1 MSTEIKGRRVTAAD
15 VAKSLGISR
24 ATVGFVLNKTRGQTI
39 SEATRK
45 RVINEAARLGYRP
58 HTAAQALARGRS
70 RIILLVLPDW
80 PIEHNMRGHIA
91 EASTF
96 LEEAG
101 YSLVTY
107 TIHDTAA
114 SRPLWE
120 SLDPDVVMGLLPFAE
135 EEVESIRA
143 SGITNIVPVP
153 DAHTPAWQTGPS
165 IVAGPQLQV
174 EHLVERGHR
183 KIAFAAPA
191 DNRLRSLGEARL
203 NIVTNRA
210 LELGLGDVDCR
221 AIDRQDD
228 SPQRAVKAWVDA
240 GVTGVVAFNDE
251 IAAVLAGA
259 ALRQGLDIPG
269 DLAVIG
275 HDDDPWGEL
284 FVPALSTIRI
294 DVEGL
299 GRLLAL
305 TALNAVD
312 GREVPQEEPS
322 AVATL
327 VRRES
332 T

>member
-1 MSTEIKGRRVTAAD
+1 MSTEIRGRRVTAAD

-45 RVINEAARLGYRP
+45 RVISEAARLGYRP

-80 PIEHNMRGHIA
+80 PIEHSMRRHIE
-91 EASTF
+91 EASSV
-96 LEEAG
+96 LEGAG

-107 TIHDTAA
+107 TIHDT

-120 SLDPDVVMGLLPFAE
+120 SLDPDVVMGLLPFSE

-143 SGITNIVPVP
+143 SGISSIVPAP
-153 DAHTPAWQTGPS
+153 NAHASAWQAGPS

-174 EHLVERGHR
+174 EHLVERGHQ
-183 KIAFAAPA
+183 KIAFAAPG
-191 DNRLRSLGEARL
+191 DHRLRFFGEARF
-203 NIVTNRA
+203 NIVAAKA
-210 LELGLGDVDCR
+210 LELGLGPVDCSQ
-221 AIDRQDD
+221 IHRQDD
-228 SPQRAVKAWVDA
+228 SPQAVVRKWVDA
-240 GVTGVVAFNDE
+240 GFTGIVAFNDE
-251 IAAVLAGA
+251 IAGVVASA
-259 ALRQGLDIPG
+259 ALRQGLKVPG
-269 DLAVIG
+269 DIAVIG

-284 FVPALSTIRI
+284 FVPALSTIRM

-312 GREVPQEEPS
+312 GTDMPLEEPS

-327 VRRES
+327 VRRAS

>member
-1 MSTEIKGRRVTAAD
+1 MSTENKGRRVTAAD

-80 PIEHNMRGHIA
+80 PLEYSMRRHIA
-91 EASTF
+91 EASGF

-107 TIHDTAA
+107 TIHET

-120 SLDPDVVMGLLPFAE
+120 SLDPDVVIGLLPFSE

-165 IVAGPQLQV
+165 IVAGPELQV

-183 KIAFAAPA
+183 KIAFAAPG
-191 DNRLRSLGEARL
+191 DNRLRSFGEARR
-203 NIVTNRA
+203 NIVTNKA
-210 LELGLGDVDCR
+210 LELGLGEVDCR
-221 AIDRQDD
+221 QIDRQDD
-228 SPQRAVKAWVDA
+228 SPQVAVREWVNA

-251 IAAVLAGA
+251 IAAVVTSA
-259 ALRQGLDIPG
+259 ALRQGLAVPG

-275 HDDDPWGEL
+275 HDDDPWGEIL
-284 FVPALSTIRI
+284 VPALSTIRM

-312 GREVPQEEPS
+312 GRDVPQGEPN

-327 VRRES
+327 VRRAS